1 MFEGLT
7 TRMCASVHSFV
18 FPPLFDVQMGAQ
30 QENEL
35 KTKVESGT
43 HNVLAGPVK
52 ASVFDGN
59 EFDRGGGMRLNI
71 DTLLTE
77 VCVWPC
83 FRVSLQFMCSML
95 RKLAVA
101 FLLYLQLLYSNWVLW
116 NS

>member
-1 MFEGLT
+1 
-7 TRMCASVHSFV
+7 
-18 FPPLFDVQMGAQ
+18 MGAQ
-30 QENEL
+30 QENEF
-35 KTKVESGT
+35 KTMVESGT

-52 ASVFDGN
+52 AGVGDGN

-83 FRVSLQFMCSML
+83 FPVLLHFMSSML

-101 FLLYLQLLYSNWVLW
+101 FLLYLQLLYSHRILW
-116 NS
+116 KS